1 MQFITNAHP
10 LHPLL
15 DFFGKIVSVDVN
27 LMLIMLFKAFVM

>member
-1 MQFITNAHP
+1 MQFITNVH
-10 LHPLL
+10 LLL